1 MSAWSRIAELDPAYR
16 RYRAWVKATGPT
28 CAICGHPGALSVDH
42 WRAPARYPTIAVQ
55 LALDPANW
63 RPAHG
68 IEGCY
73 QCPPNPSRDK
83 RRRGNPTR
91 CNQSKGAKADVRISP
106 RRW

>member
-16 RYRAWVKATGPT
+16 RYREQVKATGPT
-28 CAICGHPGALSVDH
+28 CTICGHPGARSVDH
-42 WRAPARYPTIAVQ
+42 WRSPARYPTIAVQ

-63 RPAHG
+63 RPSHG

-73 QCPPNPSRDK
+73 LCPPNNSRDR
-83 RRRGNPTR
+83 RRRGQPRR
-91 CNQSKGAKADVRISP
+91 CNQEKGARDTPYQTV